1 MNPGIVPPSWQ
12 HLIVL
17 DERTVQLNIDGAVVR
32 IIGPAQQ
39 AVERLR
45 GHYSPDATRTEGDAH
60 ATSTER
66 AATPATATL
75 QAPPHAANAVVQARR
90 KLAAVL
96 IEGLPAPAR
105 LLAAQLTRLRV
116 GMLLLCDET
125 PVSHGDI
132 PQGYSPAA
140 IGIDRASALR
150 RSCLQQQPEAA
161 VAVRSSQKQADWLAP
176 EPVDIHILFTEG
188 AVEYRRLAEAA
199 SRAQLLLPV
208 VRDDAG
214 WRIGPLLSKE
224 LGPCPQCLLL
234 RGQAK
239 DPHWETLQSE
249 LASAATQV
257 DLPPESPEVSAV
269 VASLVGREVQ
279 LAVDGQVIPQT
290 AERMLSLDA
299 VTSWIGCEP
308 VSPHPECE
316 CRLRA
321 SASANTARRASRGGS
336 QQPLTEL

>member
-17 DERTVQLNIDGAVVR
+17 DERTVQLDIDGTVLR

-45 GHYSPDATRTEGDAH
+45 AHYSPDATRTEGPAN
-60 ATSTER
+60 TTTTER
-66 AATPATATL
+66 PAR

-105 LLAAQLTRLRV
+105 QLALQLARLRI

-125 PVSHGDI
+125 PVSHADI
-132 PQGYSPAA
+132 PLGYSPAA

-161 VAVRSSQKQADWLAP
+161 VAVRSVQKQADGLAP
-176 EPVDIHILFTEG
+176 EPVDVHIIFTEG
-188 AVEYRRLAEAA
+188 AVEYQRLAEAA
-199 SRAQLLLPV
+199 SRAQLVLPV

-214 WRIGPLLSKE
+214 WRIGPLLNKE

-234 RGQAK
+234 RGQAE
-239 DPHWETLQSE
+239 DAHWEALQAI

-257 DLPPESPEVSAV
+257 VLPPESLEVTAV
-269 VASLVGREVQ
+269 LASLVGREVV
-279 LAVDGQVIPQT
+279 LAVDGHVIPQT
-290 AERMLSLDA
+290 AERVISLDA
-299 VTSWIGCEP
+299 VTSWIECEP
-308 VSPHPECE
+308 VEPHPECE

-321 SASANTARRASRGGS
+321 SADQPRTRRT
-336 QQPLTEL
+336 QPLTEL